1 MSVVLF
7 RRPARRRAPDMPEG
21 ELSLQEPP
29 TLPEIVPDTSAVW
42 NYLPMGMMS
51 ASMMLL
57 FIRMGNG
64 SSALGYTALI
74 LMVTASG
81 LMILGQ
87 VMRRAGDRKRRLK
100 GERRDYLR
108 YLRQTRTQVRG
119 AFVQQQDALSWRHP
133 EPVSLSSL
141 ARTSRLWE
149 RRPGHDDFAE
159 ARLAVGGQRLGLR
172 LAPMSTKPVED
183 LEPLS
188 AHALR
193 SFIRAYATVPDQ
205 PIALSLQAWSRVLF
219 RGDEDRIRDAVRA
232 LVAQLAVFHSPD
244 DVWLAFCVSEE
255 RRADWDWVK
264 WLPHSLHTEEQDGA
278 GPVRMV
284 VTTMAGV
291 EDLLGAEFQERPSF
305 DPEAVPGREEP
316 FTVIVVDHGGVP
328 GGHRFDGSG
337 YRNAVV
343 LDLSGELT
351 WRPGR
356 STLRLEFSESE
367 GGNEGGNE
375 GEGGSGDGAPGGGV
389 RRGAA
394 RDRCTVSLVRTDR
407 NRQEQRTVLGRP
419 DRLGPAMAR
428 AVAMRLSP
436 YRMAFGGDA
445 TEPMST
451 DIELT
456 SLLGI
461 TDLHRLDPLELWER
475 RRESDRLRVPI
486 GISAEGRPVEL
497 DIKESA
503 QGGMGPHGMLI
514 GATGSGKS
522 ETLRTLVLSLALT
535 HSSDTLNFVL
545 VDFKGGATFLGLDEL
560 PHISA
565 VITNLADEVS
575 LVSRMQDALHG
586 ELMRRQELLRAAGNY
601 TSALEYERARA
612 AGTPLQPL
620 PSLFVIVDEFSE
632 LLAAHREF
640 MELFV
645 MIGRL
650 GRSLGVHLL
659 LASQRLDE
667 GRMHQLESHLSYRIG
682 LRTFSAME
690 SRGVL
695 GVPDAYHLP
704 SQPGSGY
711 LKSGVE
717 ELTRFRAAYVSGPYE
732 HRSGPVAQ
740 ARAAGQ
746 VVPWTTEWTAPR
758 PAPEAPEA
766 PEAPDG
772 RNEPDEPDPAQ
783 DEPDEPNEPD
793 EEETGAVQT
802 LMATALDRLRG
813 AGPPAHQVWLPPL
826 DASPSLDQILPPL
839 APHPEYGLTTTGRT
853 GRGRLTVPVGIVDRP
868 FDQVR
873 DLLTVDLSGAG
884 GHVAIAGGPQSG
896 KSTVVRTLISA
907 LALTHTPREAQFYC
921 LDFGGGSLAPLAAL
935 PHVGSVAARVDTERI
950 GRTVAEVTGILE
962 DRERLFLEQG
972 IASMPDYRAR
982 RAAGEFAD
990 QPHGDVFVVVDG
1002 WSTVRQDHQDL
1013 IQTFTRI
1020 AARGLNYGIHLVVTT
1035 ARWVE
1040 LAAAVRDQAG
1050 TRIELR
1056 MGDPIESMVDTR
1068 RARSVPSS
1076 PGRGLTVDSKLHF
1089 LAALP
1094 RIDGVESA
1102 DDLATGASELIQD
1115 VKEHWTGPRAPEV
1128 RLLPQSLSSAGLP
1141 RPRTTPE
1148 GGLRVALG
1156 LQEDKLAP
1164 AWHDFATNPHLLV
1177 VGDTESGKTNLL
1189 RLVAR
1194 AITERYTPEEA
1205 RILLVDYRRDLVE
1218 AVPEEYRLGHA
1229 VSIDALRELVNGAA
1243 RAIRLRVPG
1252 QDVTPARMRL
1262 CDWWTGPRL
1271 FVLVDDYDMIGAGP
1285 GNNPFMPL
1293 LDHLAL
1299 GYEVGLHMV
1308 VARSASGAGRGLQ
1321 EALLRRLQE
1330 VNSPGLLLSCP
1341 PTEGYLFGNVK
1352 PRILPRGRAMRVSRR
1367 TTSLVQTAKL
1377 EDPGTG

>member
-7 RRPARRRAPDMPEG
+7 RRPARRRAPDLPEG

-57 FIRMGNG
+57 FIRMGTG
-64 SSALGYTALI
+64 SSTLGYTALA

-87 VMRRAGDRKRRLK
+87 VMRKAGDRKRRLK

-108 YLRQTRTQVRG
+108 YLRQTRIQVRG
-119 AFVQQQDALSWRHP
+119 AFVQQQYALSWRHP
-133 EPVSLSSL
+133 EPAALSSL

-149 RRPGHDDFAE
+149 RRPGHDDFGE

-205 PIALSLQAWSRVLF
+205 PIALSLRAWSRVLF
-219 RGDEDRIRDAVRA
+219 RGDEERIRGAVRA

-244 DVWLAFCVSEE
+244 DLWLAFCVAED
-255 RRADWDWVK
+255 RRADWEWVK
-264 WLPHSLHTEEQDGA
+264 WLPHALHAEEQDGA
-278 GPVRMV
+278 GPVRLV
-284 VTTMAGV
+284 VSTMTGL
-291 EDLLGAEFQERPSF
+291 EDLLGAEFQERPAF

-316 FTVIVVDHGGVP
+316 FTVIVVDQGSVP
-328 GGHRFDGSG
+328 SGHRFDGAG
-337 YRNAVV
+337 FRNAVV

-356 STLRLEFSESE
+356 STLRLEFSEDE
-367 GGNEGGNE
+367 GRGG
-375 GEGGSGDGAPGGGV
+375 
-389 RRGAA
+389 RRNRTTG
-394 RDRCTVSLVRTDR
+394 TVTLVRTDR
-407 NRQEQRTVLGRP
+407 NRQEQHTLLGRP

-436 YRMAFGGDA
+436 YRMAFGGDGA
-445 TEPMST
+445 EPMSA

-456 SLLGI
+456 SLLGL
-461 TDLHRLDPLELWER
+461 TDLHRFDPRELWAR
-475 RRESDRLRVPI
+475 RGGSDRLRVPI
-486 GISAEGRPVEL
+486 GISAEGGPVEL
-497 DIKESA
+497 DIKEAA

-522 ETLRTLVLSLALT
+522 ETLRTLVLALALT

-560 PHISA
+560 PHTSA
-565 VITNLADEVS
+565 VITNLADEVA

-586 ELMRRQELLRAAGNY
+586 ELIRRQELLRAAGNY

-704 SQPGSGY
+704 PQPGSGY

-746 VVPWTTEWTAPR
+746 VVPWTTDWIVPR
-758 PAPEAPEA
+758 PAPDTPDDPEVPDV
-766 PEAPDG
+766 PEGNA
-772 RNEPDEPDPAQ
+772 AA
-783 DEPDEPNEPD
+783 PD
-793 EEETGAVQT
+793 EEELPGAGQT
-802 LMATALDRLRG
+802 LLAVALDRLRG
-813 AGPPAHQVWLPPL
+813 SGPPAHQVWLPPL
-826 DASPSLDQILPPL
+826 DASPALDQILPPL
-839 APHPEYGLTTTGRT
+839 APHPDYGLTTVGWA

-884 GHVAIAGGPQSG
+884 GHVAVAGGPQSG

-907 LALTHTPREAQFYC
+907 LALTHTPREVQFYC
-921 LDFGGGSLAPLAAL
+921 LDFGGGSLAGLVEL

-950 GRTVAEVTGILE
+950 GRTVAEVTAILE
-962 DRERLFLEQG
+962 DRERLFLQHG

-1020 AARGLNYGIHLVVTT
+1020 AARGLNYGIHLIVTT

-1068 RARSVPSS
+1068 RARTVPAA
-1076 PGRGLTVDSKLHF
+1076 PGRGLTIDGKLHF
-1089 LAALP
+1089 LSALP

-1102 DDLATGASELIQD
+1102 DDLAAGASALILD

-1128 RLLPQSLSSAGLP
+1128 RLLPQLLAVGELP
-1141 RPRTTPE
+1141 PAQTTAE

-1156 LQEDKLAP
+1156 VEEDKLAP
-1164 AWHDFATNPHLLV
+1164 AWHDFSVTPHLLV

-1205 RILLVDYRRDLVE
+1205 RVLVVDYRRDLVE
-1218 AVPEEYRLGHA
+1218 AVPQEYRLGHA
-1229 VSIDALRELVNGAA
+1229 VSIDALRELVSGAA

-1252 QDVTPARMRL
+1252 PDITPDRMRR

-1271 FVLVDDYDMIGAGP
+1271 FVLADDYDMIGAGP

-1321 EALLRRLQE
+1321 EALLRRIQE

-1341 PTEGYLFGNVK
+1341 PTEGYLFGNIK
-1352 PRILPRGRAMRVSRR
+1352 PRILPRGRAMRVARR
-1367 TTSLVQTAKL
+1367 AMTLVQTAQV
-1377 EDPGTG
+1377 D

>member
-1 MSVVLF
+1 
-7 RRPARRRAPDMPEG
+7 MPEG

-29 TLPEIVPDTSAVW
+29 TLPEVVPDTSAVW

-57 FIRMGNG
+57 FMRMGTG
-64 SSALGYTALI
+64 SSTLGYTALA
-74 LMVTASG
+74 LMLTASG

-87 VMRRAGDRKRRLK
+87 VMRKSGDRKRRLK

-108 YLRQTRTQVRG
+108 YLRQTRIQVRG
-119 AFVQQQDALSWRHP
+119 AFVQQQYALSWRHP
-133 EPVSLSSL
+133 EPDALSSL
-141 ARTSRLWE
+141 ARTTRLWE
-149 RRPGHDDFAE
+149 RRPGHDDFGE
-159 ARLAVGGQRLGLR
+159 ARLAVGTQQLGLR

-219 RGDEDRIRDAVRA
+219 RGDEERIRGAVRA

-244 DVWLAFCVSEE
+244 DMWLAFCVSED

-264 WLPHSLHTEEQDGA
+264 WLPHTLHAEEQDGA
-278 GPVRMV
+278 GPVRLV
-284 VTTMAGV
+284 VSGMTGL
-291 EDLLGAEFQERPSF
+291 EDLLGAEFQERPAF

-316 FTVIVVDHGGVP
+316 FTVIVVDHGSVP
-328 GGHRFDGSG
+328 SGHRFDGAG
-337 YRNAVV
+337 FRNAVV

-356 STLRLEFSESE
+356 STLRLEFSEDE
-367 GGNEGGNE
+367 GGGRAGRT
-375 GEGGSGDGAPGGGV
+375 GGS
-389 RRGAA
+389 
-394 RDRCTVSLVRTDR
+394 VSLVRTDR
-407 NRQEQRTVLGRP
+407 NRQEQRTQLGRP
-419 DRLGPAMAR
+419 DRLGPAVSR
-428 AVAMRLSP
+428 SVAMRLSQ
-436 YRMAFGGDA
+436 YRMAFGGDVA
-445 TEPMST
+445 EPMSA

-461 TDLHRLDPLELWER
+461 TDLHRLDPSELWGR
-475 RRESDRLRVPI
+475 RGVAERLRVPI
-486 GISAEGRPVEL
+486 GISSDGVPVEL

-522 ETLRTLVLSLALT
+522 ETLRTLVLALALT

-560 PHISA
+560 PHTSA

-586 ELMRRQELLRAAGNY
+586 ELIRRQELLRAAGNF

-612 AGTPLQPL
+612 AGTRLQPL

-732 HRSGPVAQ
+732 QRSGPVAQ

-746 VVPWTTEWTAPR
+746 VVPWTTEWVVPR
-758 PAPEAPEA
+758 PAPDESEEPAEPVVAP
-766 PEAPDG
+766 G
-772 RNEPDEPDPAQ
+772 
-783 DEPDEPNEPD
+783 D
-793 EEETGAVQT
+793 EEPPGPSQT
-802 LMATALDRLRG
+802 LMSTALDRLRT

-826 DASPSLDQILPPL
+826 DASPSLDQLLPPL
-839 APHPEYGLTTTGRT
+839 APDAEYGLTTVGWP
-853 GRGRLTVPVGIVDRP
+853 GRGRLSVPVGIVDRP

-884 GHVAIAGGPQSG
+884 GHMAVAGGPQSG
-896 KSTVVRTLISA
+896 KSTVVRTLICA
-907 LALTHTPREAQFYC
+907 LALTHTPREVQFYC
-921 LDFGGGSLAPLAAL
+921 LDFGGGSLAGLTAL

-950 GRTVAEVTGILE
+950 GRTVAEVTTILE
-962 DRERLFLEQG
+962 ERERLFLEHG
-972 IASMPDYRAR
+972 IASMPDYRSR

-1013 IQTFTRI
+1013 IQIFTRI

-1056 MGDPIESMVDTR
+1056 MGDPIESMADTR
-1068 RARSVPSS
+1068 RARSVPSA

-1102 DDLATGASELIQD
+1102 DDLAAGASALILD
-1115 VKEHWTGPRAPEV
+1115 VGEHWTGPRAPEV
-1128 RLLPQSLSSAGLP
+1128 RLLPQLLAGSDLP
-1141 RPRTTPE
+1141 EPQTTGA

-1156 LQEDKLAP
+1156 MEEDKLAT
-1164 AWHDFATNPHLLV
+1164 AWHDFTTTPHLLV
-1177 VGDTESGKTNLL
+1177 VGDTESGKTNML

-1205 RILLVDYRRDLVE
+1205 RILLVDYRRDLAE

-1252 QDVTPARMRL
+1252 QDITPARMRL

-1330 VNSPGLLLSCP
+1330 VNSPALLLSCP
-1341 PTEGYLFGNVK
+1341 PTEGYLFGNIK
-1352 PRILPRGRAMRVSRR
+1352 PRILPRGRAMRISRR
-1367 TTSLVQTAKL
+1367 TTTLVQTAKV
-1377 EDPGTG
+1377 EGTGG